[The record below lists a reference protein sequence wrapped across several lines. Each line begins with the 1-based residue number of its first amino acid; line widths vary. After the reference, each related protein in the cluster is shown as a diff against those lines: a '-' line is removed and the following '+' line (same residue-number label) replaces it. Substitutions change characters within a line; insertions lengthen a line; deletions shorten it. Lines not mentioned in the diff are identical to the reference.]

1 MFSLWVSQLFGATS
15 KFFLSPGQ
23 TSLGFFNCHSVRL
36 SKAFVFSVFTDP
48 SQFFFLKMCHP
59 KMSLVLHMKSACRA
73 WYYPSSSREIA
84 SVAPVTYEA
93 HGMGLAL
100 HLSDLPLASF
110 SPAHFVQRSMAS
122 YCSTDSWAHFF
133 LRTSAVLL
141 PRTLFSQM
149 LTWHSPHLRQPLI
162 QWHLLSE
169 TSGHPISQDSLSL
182 SQFYSLSCF
191 PPPNILN
198 ISLIY
203 LFSFPTVDRKFSVY
217 RDLCLFCSLLTPCG
231 LECLAWCRWL
241 MSICYTKSRWND
253 WFLSAWKLHHTGLGR
268 GMWAPGH
275 SQWSHQKN
283 VKCTW
288 RKKK

>member
-1 MFSLWVSQLFGATS
+1 
-15 KFFLSPGQ
+15 
-23 TSLGFFNCHSVRL
+23 
-36 SKAFVFSVFTDP
+36 
-48 SQFFFLKMCHP
+48 
-59 KMSLVLHMKSACRA
+59 MSLVLHMKSACRA
-73 WYYPSSSREIA
+73 WYYPPCSGERA
-84 SVAPVTYEA
+84 SVAPVIYEA
-93 HGMGLAL
+93 HGMGLAPYV
-100 HLSDLPLASF
+100 SDLSLASF
-110 SPAHFVQRSMAS
+110 SPAHFVLRTMAS
-122 YCSTDSWAHFF
+122 YCSIDLWAHFF

-141 PRTLFSQM
+141 PRTLFSQ
-149 LTWHSPHLRQPLI
+149 TFAWHSSHLCQPLI

-182 SQFYSLSCF
+182 SQFYFCLSCF
-191 PPPNILN
+191 PPPDIVN

-203 LFSFPTVDRKFSVY
+203 LLSFSTVDHKFSVY
-217 RDLCLFCSLLTPCG
+217 RDFCIFCSLLTPCG

-253 WFLSAWKLHHTGLGR
+253 WFLSAWKLHHTGFGR

-288 RKKK
+288 RRKK